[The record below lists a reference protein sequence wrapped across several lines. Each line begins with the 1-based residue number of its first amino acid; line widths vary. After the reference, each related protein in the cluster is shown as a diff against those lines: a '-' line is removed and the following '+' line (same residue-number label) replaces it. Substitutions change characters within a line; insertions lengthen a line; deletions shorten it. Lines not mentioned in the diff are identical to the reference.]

1 MLENAKNDL
10 LEKLK
15 AQEEEASSA
24 ASQFQVQVAALEA
37 RNHELSRTVDDASE
51 RMESSIRSL
60 DDSDVALHAKQAE
73 LDAARRALAEASQT
87 ISQNEVASQGMF
99 VFVVSCGMYQRHLM
113 ISIFVTRRS
122 NQGA

>member
-99 VFVVSCGMYQRHLM
+99 VFVVSCGMYQRHL
-113 ISIFVTRRS
+113 I
-122 NQGA
+122 